1 MHAKEQPEKD
11 AGRRRLVNPT
21 RQAAVSQPVAGAMSP
36 RAAVALQR
44 AVGNAAVARMIEE
57 QRGTGHDHGAALQR
71 CTGHEDVPAVQRSTV
86 HDVLRSAG
94 RPLDDSVRSDM
105 EARLG
110 ADFSDVRV
118 HTGSAARA
126 SAAEVGARAYTS
138 GNHVVI
144 GDGGADR
151 HTLAHELT
159 HVIQQR
165 QGPVSATDNGA
176 GLRVSDPSDRFERE
190 AEANATRVLAGPA
203 PHRGESVQRAATG
216 TDRGMGGTV
225 QRAPATGGAHAQGEH
240 IFNALDALAKEAG
253 TTLADRVTAR
263 IGLLDGQDLSNEQK
277 VRKATKTW
285 NYQVHKES
293 LNTAATLAGELRD
306 NERFRSATRGEPM
319 DAQGNDPNSMRYGA
333 FVTQVRQALRDCGT
347 PDWNN
352 GAALVAL
359 RENLVAT
366 ITDQVAR
373 GVKRNTD
380 LGNSRDR
387 AEFDTWYTNT
397 ETQMKALF
405 NELIGA
411 ARAVHDA
418 LFTTA
423 HAAFGYEEGETIP
436 TDLYRQ

>member
-11 AGRRRLVNPT
+11 AGRRRLVEPT
-21 RQAAVSQPVAGAMSP
+21 RQAAVTRPVPGTLSP
-36 RAAVALQR
+36 QAALSLQR
-44 AVGNAAVARMIEE
+44 AAGNAAVARMIEE
-57 QRGTGHDHGAALQR
+57 RRGTGHDHAATVQR
-71 CTGHEDVPAVQRSTV
+71 DTGHGHVPAVQRSTV
-86 HDVLRSAG
+86 HEVLRSAG
-94 RPLDDSVRSDM
+94 RPLDDSVRADM

-118 HTGSAARA
+118 HTGSTARA

-165 QGPVSATDNGA
+165 QGPVSATDNGS

-190 AEANATRVLAGPA
+190 AEANATRVLSAPA
-203 PHRGESVQRAATG
+203 PHQGEAVQRAATD
-216 TDRGMGGTV
+216 TDRAGGAAI
-225 QRAPATGGAHAQGEH
+225 QRAPAAQGAHAQGEH

-263 IGLLDGQDLSNEQK
+263 IALLDGQNLSHDQN
-277 VRKATKTW
+277 VRKATTTW

-293 LNTAATLAGELRD
+293 LNTAAALAGELRD
-306 NERFRSATRGEPM
+306 NKRFRSATSGEPM

-333 FVTQVRQALRDCGT
+333 FGTQVRQALLDCGT
-347 PDWNN
+347 PSWNN

-359 RENLVAT
+359 RNDLMT
-366 ITDQVAR
+366 NITDQVAR
-373 GVKRNTD
+373 EVKRNTD

-387 AEFDTWYTNT
+387 AEFDTWYTKT

-423 HAAFGYEEGETIP
+423 HAAYGYEEGETIP
-436 TDLYRQ
+436 DHLYRQ